1 MTTAIS
7 SPDRFGSLLR
17 GLLRKNIPNMVYLAL
32 IGFVGIP
39 LPYLLAMFRRWED
52 QGEWVLEVIKTA
64 DRGGLYQGIAV
75 GAVCLLWLV
84 GSFILAL
91 SGVGYMHDRRAV
103 DLYHSLPVTR
113 GQLLL
118 GHALAN
124 FITIAL
130 PMTANTLLT
139 AILAAVRHGMAP
151 TRAVFAPGAIV
162 MDLLGWYI
170 TAFAIIVMVYL
181 AATQVGS
188 VFDTFLFSGVYL
200 ATAPVLCFVHL
211 VMCRSFLLGWCY
223 DIEWKVF
230 CTLTPALTMIG
241 SYSDYGKWLYGAM
254 ILWLVLG
261 ILMLWAA
268 IRLYSRRP
276 SERAESRSCRGLA
289 AGIFRFVATFVG
301 GLGFGVLF
309 GTITGVDGK
318 AASLGWT
325 AVFALAVYFLVELI
339 LGRGFKGM
347 KKKSVLMGV
356 GMTVITVL
364 YAGIIFSGGL
374 GFEDR
379 VPAAEQVV
387 GASINYRGRYNE
399 VTLYDAEGR
408 HTRQAEGRSG
418 EYYYDMVQETRLR
431 GQESIKAVTA
441 VHKLLSGG
449 AGKALPDGSDGFMGR
464 LEITYTYADGRE
476 MKRRYCAYGEEELLA
491 ALTALED
498 TGEFQSRVNPLYYWT
513 AEKNPYERIDLC
525 DPTGLNTQELTKPE
539 YDTAALVAAL
549 RQDILAE
556 KAEDYYRPDR
566 ETVCYLYLQSNLVE
580 QYSRIPAEKDFYDS
594 FTVTVGRHYTHTI
607 DLLTEWGL
615 EEYLTSADYDAAAVS
630 VWACDV
636 QVSGRIMLPLWRGA
650 DDRNFNAEAEDYV
663 LLDQPQTAALLQRST
678 WTYSTLADGDYLYM
692 TFVKKMPDGGL
703 RFGLSVFLP
712 TGDAAKEPALRD
724 FIAEYYG
731 YNGGKWSY
739 PETAS
744 EDRLIVQ

>member
-1 MTTAIS
+1 MPGCTRS
-7 SPDRFGSLLR
+7 
-17 GLLRKNIPNMVYLAL
+17 
-32 IGFVGIP
+32 
-39 LPYLLAMFRRWED
+39 AMA
-52 QGEWVLEVIKTA
+52 QTG
-64 DRGGLYQGIAV
+64 
-75 GAVCLLWLV
+75 
-84 GSFILAL
+84 
-91 SGVGYMHDRRAV
+91 RAG
-103 DLYHSLPVTR
+103 D
-113 GQLLL
+113 
-118 GHALAN
+118 
-124 FITIAL
+124 I
-130 PMTANTLLT
+130 
-139 AILAAVRHGMAP
+139 
-151 TRAVFAPGAIV
+151 
-162 MDLLGWYI
+162 
-170 TAFAIIVMVYL
+170 
-181 AATQVGS
+181 
-188 VFDTFLFSGVYL
+188 LFSGVYL

-276 SERAESRSCRGLA
+276 SERAESRSRQGFA
-289 AGIFRFVATFVG
+289 TGIFRFVAPFVG

-408 HTRQAEGRSG
+408 YTRQAEGRSG

-431 GQESIKAVTA
+431 GQEAIKAVTA

-498 TGEFQSRVNPLYYWT
+498 TSEFQSRVNPLYYWT

-539 YDTAALVAAL
+539 YDTAALHGGHCL
-549 RQDILAE
+549 D
-556 KAEDYYRPDR
+556 
-566 ETVCYLYLQSNLVE
+566 
-580 QYSRIPAEKDFYDS
+580 
-594 FTVTVGRHYTHTI
+594 G
-607 DLLTEWGL
+607 LLPRRRW
-615 EEYLTSADYDAAAVS
+615 
-630 VWACDV
+630 
-636 QVSGRIMLPLWRGA
+636 
-650 DDRNFNAEAEDYV
+650 
-663 LLDQPQTAALLQRST
+663 
-678 WTYSTLADGDYLYM
+678 
-692 TFVKKMPDGGL
+692 
-703 RFGLSVFLP
+703 
-712 TGDAAKEPALRD
+712 
-724 FIAEYYG
+724 
-731 YNGGKWSY
+731 
-739 PETAS
+739 
-744 EDRLIVQ
+744 